1 MSEPL
6 EKDEKILKLEEWAK
20 EASSHEAAEW
30 DRMPE
35 IYLYMDQVLTYMNKQ
50 LSFYER
56 SGGDTPLTSSMINNY
71 VKDGILDRPEQ
82 KKYGRDHLAMLMVI
96 CLLKP
101 VLSIQDISVLLK
113 SMLEHGT
120 KTELYQNFCEAQT
133 AAFQDICGRLTE
145 ASSKGKEELYRLAVE
160 FSVEARARRSAAE
173 RILSELEETP
183 IKPEK
188 GSKNK
193 KKADSDL

>member
-1 MSEPL
+1 MSESL
-6 EKDEKILKLEEWAK
+6 AKDEKIQKLEEWAK
-20 EASSHEAAEW
+20 AVSSHEVVEW

-35 IYLYMDQVLTYMNKQ
+35 IYLYMDQVLTYMNRQ

-82 KKYGRDHLAMLMVI
+82 KKYGRDHLAMLTVI

-101 VLSIQDISVLLK
+101 VLSIQDISTLLK
-113 SMLEHGT
+113 SMLERNT
-120 KTELYQNFCEAQT
+120 KAELYQNFCEAQT
-133 AAFQDICGRLTE
+133 AAFQDICGRMTE
-145 ASSKGKEELYRLAVE
+145 AAAKGKDELYRLAVE

-173 RILSELEETP
+173 RILSELEGTP
-183 IKPEK
+183 LKLEK

-193 KKADSDL
+193 KKAEPEI